1 MNCLPPTIE
10 FSTRQVTQ
18 RKRPIV
24 ETTIT
29 FVGEHNYERPHID
42 EGILDIEG
50 WCPTK
55 QIVTKRSNWNIIT
68 TLHGIDISKAEEGRN
83 DDDDDNDTN
92 ILDEAIEVPNDSDYH
107 EPWPQHP
114 NSTISH
120 PLRSWITKASQS

>member
-55 QIVTKRSNWNIIT
+55 QIVTKRSN
-68 TLHGIDISKAEEGRN
+68 
-83 DDDDDNDTN
+83 
-92 ILDEAIEVPNDSDYH
+92 
-107 EPWPQHP
+107 
-114 NSTISH
+114 
-120 PLRSWITKASQS
+120 